1 MTHHCLS
8 YNMLNSGRALV
19 SNVISNL
26 VASRMDAS
34 SQEIDITDV
43 RILATAL
50 HQVMSSSSYG
60 DSGAGL
66 SDKSSKLVEG
76 KHILVTMGSRGVLW
90 CGPFDALNAA
100 TTMQQTDGRGAAG
113 AVVVDESGRTATYY
127 VPAVVI
133 DPSKEAP
140 VVNTNGAGDAFCSG
154 LLSKMMQL
162 HRSRSE
168 HDHDYSRRSSSSS
181 SSLPNLECVRA
192 GLLNAHHRIVTN
204 SD

>member
-8 YNMLNSGRALV
+8 CNLLNSGRALV

-34 SQEIDITDV
+34 SQEVDLTDV

-50 HQVMSSSSYG
+50 HQVMSSSSSLG
-60 DSGAGL
+60 DSGGL
-66 SDKSSKLVEG
+66 PESKLVKG

-90 CGPFDALNAA
+90 CGPLDALNTA
-100 TTMQQTDGRGAAG
+100 TATQQTNGPLNA

-133 DPSKEAP
+133 DPKA
-140 VVNTNGAGDAFCSG
+140 VINTNGAGDAFCSG
-154 LLSKMMQL
+154 VLSKMMQL
-162 HRSRSE
+162 HRIRSE
-168 HDHDYSRRSSSSS
+168 DDSSRGGN
-181 SSLPNLECVRA
+181 SSLPNLECIRA
-192 GLLNAHHRIVTN
+192 GLLNAHHRIITN
-204 SD
+204 SDC